1 MKGAFSLAVNGN
13 KRWFPEIVDIPV
25 LQKRIAVR
33 IVFSQNR
40 NIPIY
45 RLYRPPLV
53 KVIANNRIS
62 KGTKIFPLNKQGIC
76 RSRSTKGQ
84 Q

>member
-1 MKGAFSLAVNGN
+1 MTGAFSLAVNGN
-13 KRWFPEIVDIPV
+13 KRWFPETADIPV

-40 NIPIY
+40 SIPIY

-53 KVIANNRIS
+53 DICLIPVPIDVPVPALII
-62 KGTKIFPLNKQGIC
+62 TKNPAIYQ
-76 RSRSTKGQ
+76 T
-84 Q
+84 